1 MLDWCLQW
9 VPQIQQGF
17 QIKSYGMIF
26 ITRPT
31 YLAVLMGKECL
42 YFSNKN
48 TSSGTPT
55 VSRPDRLAMHVNVLL
70 VNVLRQN
77 CVT

>member
-26 ITRPT
+26 ITRLA
-31 YLAVLMGKECL
+31 YLAVLLGKEL
-42 YFSNKN
+42 GSPYQVPSMIIPLQLP
-48 TSSGTPT
+48 S
-55 VSRPDRLAMHVNVLL
+55 MHTYDLKF
-70 VNVLRQN
+70 
-77 CVT
+77 

>member
-1 MLDWCLQW
+1 MLDWCLQS

-17 QIKSYGMIF
+17 QIKSPGMIF

-31 YLAVLMGKECL
+31 YLEVLMGKEYL

-48 TSSGTPT
+48 TFL
-55 VSRPDRLAMHVNVLL
+55 VRLLFLSLTGLPCMLMFYL
-70 VNVLRQN
+70 
-77 CVT
+77 

>member
-1 MLDWCLQW
+1 
-9 VPQIQQGF
+9 
-17 QIKSYGMIF
+17 
-26 ITRPT
+26 
-31 YLAVLMGKECL
+31 MGKEYL

-48 TSSGTPT
+48 TSPGTPT
-55 VSRPDRLAMHVNVLL
+55 VSKPDRLAMHVNVLL

>member
-1 MLDWCLQW
+1 MLDWCLQS

-31 YLAVLMGKECL
+31 YLAVLMGKEYL

-48 TSSGTPT
+48 TSL
-55 VSRPDRLAMHVNVLL
+55 VRLLFLGLTGLPCMLMFYL
-70 VNVLRQN
+70 
-77 CVT
+77 